1 MESSVTRQITWEF
14 ELKDGGWP
22 PLPKE
27 YTTTLMRPRLIT
39 WHRHTETGGGM
50 LRSAINVAGPRIL
63 TAGREGL
70 STGARFYSLSQCPD
84 WLIDAVTKAEA
95 DVDFEVR

>member
-1 MESSVTRQITWEF
+1 MKTSVTRQITWEF
-14 ELKDGGWP
+14 ELKDGDWP

-27 YTTTLMRPRLIT
+27 YTTQTLRPRLIT
-39 WHRHTETGGGM
+39 WHRHTEDGGM
-50 LRSAINVAGPRIL
+50 LRSAINVAGPRVL
-63 TAGREGL
+63 AGGREGL
-70 STGARFYSLSQCPD
+70 SIVERIYSLSHCPD